1 MNKQRTTRGNTGKA
15 PRGAKELAPFDPPMI
30 RLAIADDQPLFR
42 RAFVLLLRDMPDV
55 QVMFDSANGEEL
67 LTGLK
72 GNEVDIVLLDLE
84 MPVMDGV
91 EALRRIREEHPNVK
105 VIVLSTHDHERSIV
119 RMMELGASGYVLK
132 TAEPDEVENAI
143 RSVKESGYFFSDLVS
158 RVMLQGLVKKE
169 KVKPVFNEV
178 DPLTEREL
186 EVLRAICQE
195 MTTTEIAGK
204 LFLSPRTVEFHRNNI
219 LLKTGARNVAG
230 LVVYAMTKGIHTP

>member
-1 MNKQRTTRGNTGKA
+1 
-15 PRGAKELAPFDPPMI
+15 MI

-91 EALRRIREEHPNVK
+91 EALRRTREEHPQVK
-105 VIVLSTHDHERSIV
+105 VIVLSTHDDERSII
-119 RMMELGASGYVLK
+119 RMMELGANGYVLK
-132 TAEPDEVENAI
+132 TAEPDELENAI
-143 RSVKESGYFFSDLVS
+143 RSVKDSGYFFNDIVS
-158 RVMLQGLVKKE
+158 REMLQGLVKKA
-169 KVKPVFNEV
+169 KVRPVFNEV

-230 LVVYAMTKGIHTP
+230 LVVYALTKGLYTP

>member
-1 MNKQRTTRGNTGKA
+1 
-15 PRGAKELAPFDPPMI
+15 
-30 RLAIADDQPLFR
+30 
-42 RAFVLLLRDMPDV
+42 
-55 QVMFDSANGEEL
+55 
-67 LTGLK
+67 
-72 GNEVDIVLLDLE
+72 

-91 EALRRIREEHPNVK
+91 EALRRTREEHPQVK
-105 VIVLSTHDHERSIV
+105 VIVLSTHNDERSII
-119 RMMELGASGYVLK
+119 RMMELGANGYVLK
-132 TAEPDEVENAI
+132 TAEPDELENAI
-143 RSVKESGYFFSDLVS
+143 RSVKDSGYFFNDIVS
-158 RVMLQGLVKKE
+158 REMLQGLVKKA

-230 LVVYAMTKGIHTP
+230 LVVYALTKGLYTP